1 MARLAIWLLL
11 PLTLAGGSPAN
22 PGGAATG
29 TLRGRVVLAQSGE
42 ALPGATVHL
51 EELDRTTQTDLQGEY
66 RFENVPPGS
75 YHLRV
80 HVSSTLEEA
89 VRTVQVREGE
99 TAVCDFSLRL
109 AVVRQEVTVTASGR
123 PQSAF
128 DAFQAVET
136 RNSFELAEEIAP
148 SIGETLANSPGNG
161 VAKRSF
167 GPGSERPIIRGFDG
181 DRVLMMQDG
190 IRTGTLSSQ
199 SGDHGELI
207 DVGNLDE
214 VEIVKG
220 PATLLYGGSAVGGV
234 VNMISRHHAVHE
246 HPHQGLRGHI
256 GGSAGS
262 ANGFASGSA
271 AVEYGQGKWMMWAG
285 GGGQDSGEYS
295 TPLGKVPDSDTRLR
309 SGYAGFGRY
318 GAKIFFSAG
327 VNYSTG
333 LYGVP
338 FAAQLHGHDDAEHGD
353 GPAEH
358 HHGDLERVQLEA
370 DRQAYQFNW
379 GVKNVGKSLESFTLR
394 LNYTRWRHDE
404 VEILEGGLHRPGT
417 SFDNKQFIYRGVF
430 EQRRRR
436 RLSGRFGFWGM
447 ARDYNATGEEALSP
461 PVDQRAVAGFA
472 LEELDLE
479 RFKLQFGVR
488 VEHNDYEPGPGEG
501 AQIPEIEPLKR
512 SFTGVSAAAGAHVGL
527 WSGGAFVANYSRSY
541 RPPALEE
548 LYNHGP
554 HVGNLAWEVGNPR
567 LGAETGNGVD
577 LSLRH
582 RQERLRAEF
591 NFFSYSFGNFI
602 FPYASG
608 EIRDGLQV
616 IAFTHADSR
625 FWGAEANAA
634 VGLRRDLWLHL
645 GTDYVDAEET
655 ATHTPLPR
663 IPPWRGRAA
672 VEFSRGGLRVR
683 PEIVLAYRQGRT
695 YTGETPTAGYAV
707 LNLRASYTIARGRL
721 VHQFAVNTFNLTDRL
736 YRNHSSFI
744 KHLAPEIG
752 RGVRFTYR
760 LRFF

>member
-1 MARLAIWLLL
+1 MGAASPVRTRRRRRCRRSRQSSGGSVSSLLPDSTARRRRSRARLEPLLPPDPHSAPQIQIARTAGSHGHKSAHKSRKEDQMARLAIWLLL

-89 VRTVQVREGE
+89 VRPVQVREGE

-271 AVEYGQGKWMMWAG
+271 AVEYGRGKWMLWAG
-285 GGGQDSGEYS
+285 GG
-295 TPLGKVPDSDTRLR
+295 
-309 SGYAGFGRY
+309 
-318 GAKIFFSAG
+318 
-327 VNYSTG
+327 
-333 LYGVP
+333 
-338 FAAQLHGHDDAEHGD
+338 
-353 GPAEH
+353 
-358 HHGDLERVQLEA
+358 
-370 DRQAYQFNW
+370 
-379 GVKNVGKSLESFTLR
+379 
-394 LNYTRWRHDE
+394 
-404 VEILEGGLHRPGT
+404 
-417 SFDNKQFIYRGVF
+417 
-430 EQRRRR
+430 
-436 RLSGRFGFWGM
+436 
-447 ARDYNATGEEALSP
+447 
-461 PVDQRAVAGFA
+461 
-472 LEELDLE
+472 
-479 RFKLQFGVR
+479 
-488 VEHNDYEPGPGEG
+488 
-501 AQIPEIEPLKR
+501 
-512 SFTGVSAAAGAHVGL
+512 
-527 WSGGAFVANYSRSY
+527 
-541 RPPALEE
+541 
-548 LYNHGP
+548 
-554 HVGNLAWEVGNPR
+554 
-567 LGAETGNGVD
+567 
-577 LSLRH
+577 
-582 RQERLRAEF
+582 
-591 NFFSYSFGNFI
+591 
-602 FPYASG
+602 
-608 EIRDGLQV
+608 
-616 IAFTHADSR
+616 
-625 FWGAEANAA
+625 
-634 VGLRRDLWLHL
+634 
-645 GTDYVDAEET
+645 
-655 ATHTPLPR
+655 
-663 IPPWRGRAA
+663 
-672 VEFSRGGLRVR
+672 
-683 PEIVLAYRQGRT
+683 
-695 YTGETPTAGYAV
+695 
-707 LNLRASYTIARGRL
+707 
-721 VHQFAVNTFNLTDRL
+721 
-736 YRNHSSFI
+736 
-744 KHLAPEIG
+744 
-752 RGVRFTYR
+752 
-760 LRFF
+760 